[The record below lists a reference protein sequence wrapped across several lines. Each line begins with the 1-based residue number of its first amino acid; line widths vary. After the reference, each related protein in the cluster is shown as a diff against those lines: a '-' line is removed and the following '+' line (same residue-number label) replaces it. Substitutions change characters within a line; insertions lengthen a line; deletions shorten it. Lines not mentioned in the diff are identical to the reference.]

1 MQTSRIGLA
10 VFGEMG
16 TGKSTLCNTLIG
28 SNGEAFTERENPK
41 SPTFETIGKEG
52 KFENQKTFLIDT
64 SSIGDIGDAERINS
78 AYFVQ
83 MAQYIKESNLI
94 NGFVITLNVHN
105 PRLGDRERVLL
116 ELISSIYPGAPWFKH
131 LAVVWT
137 RCYSVM
143 DTEMEII
150 KQERKENFKRLIEN
164 YFGKEISKEEAD
176 SIPHYFIDSIEARSN
191 NNSSHNQ
198 LYHLLE
204 WAGQLKLIKEDLP
217 IMKVKL
223 GEPKI
228 EKRTRIEYGK
238 TWTETLKRRHYI
250 CQPIWGPRN
259 FHGRTYLMQIKI
271 DEERT
276 CQEFTDGSI
285 EKSDWKIVL
294 IQNRRVIINSW

>member
-64 SSIGDIGDAERINS
+64 SSIGDIGEAVRINS
-78 AYFVQ
+78 SYFVQ

-94 NGFVITLNVHN
+94 NGFVITFDVHN
-105 PRLGDRERVLL
+105 PSLGDRERLLL

-143 DTEMEII
+143 DTEMERM
-150 KQERKENFKRLIEN
+150 KQERKKTLKDLLKIILVKKYLRTKLIQ
-164 YFGKEISKEEAD
+164 FLITSL
-176 SIPHYFIDSIEARSN
+176 I
-191 NNSSHNQ
+191 
-198 LYHLLE
+198 
-204 WAGQLKLIKEDLP
+204 QLKPE
-217 IMKVKL
+217 
-223 GEPKI
+223 
-228 EKRTRIEYGK
+228 
-238 TWTETLKRRHYI
+238 
-250 CQPIWGPRN
+250 
-259 FHGRTYLMQIKI
+259 
-271 DEERT
+271 
-276 CQEFTDGSI
+276 
-285 EKSDWKIVL
+285 
-294 IQNRRVIINSW
+294 VIIIHHIINYVNY